1 MGTPLTESSLKR
13 AIMKRLA
20 REPRWYGFSV
30 HAAGASLN
38 GLPDIV
44 GCMSYSGW
52 GRFIAIEVKTPKGR
66 LSKIQGFRLARFRE
80 VGALVVVARS
90 VRDVEEALGL

>member
-1 MGTPLTESSLKR
+1 MTESSLKS
-13 AIMKRLA
+13 AILKRLK
-20 REPRWYGFSV
+20 REPRWCGFSV

-44 GCMSYSGW
+44 GCWSVRGSY
-52 GRFIAIEVKTPKGR
+52 GRCVCIEVKTATGR
-66 LSKIQGFRLARFRE
+66 LSKIQGFRLARFTA